1 MDSFDG
7 NHKVDRQEF
16 ITGLRDCQ
24 VTLTDDQFMALYEAL
39 DKNNDGCVDF
49 DEFLVAI
56 RGKPNARRQAV
67 IDKAF
72 LKFDKD
78 CSGSIDANDLRQR
91 RLLTSEECIIAN
103 STLKCKKE
111 R

>member
-16 ITGLRDCQ
+16 VTGLRDCQ
-24 VTLTDDQFMALYEAL
+24 VDLSNDEFAMLFDAL

-49 DEFLVAI
+49 DEFLIAI
-56 RGKPNARRQAV
+56 RGKPSARRQAV

-78 CSGSIDANDLRQR
+78 CSGYIDASDLKQVEIVFIVVVVV
-91 RLLTSEECIIAN
+91 LVEIV
-103 STLKCKKE
+103 
-111 R
+111 

>member
-1 MDSFDG
+1 MVLF
-7 NHKVDRQEF
+7 
-16 ITGLRDCQ
+16 
-24 VTLTDDQFMALYEAL
+24 EAL

-72 LKFDKD
+72 LRFDKD
-78 CSGSIDANDLRQR
+78 CSGSIDANDLRYSS
-91 RLLTSEECIIAN
+91 LTVEGFIIAN
-103 STLKCKKE
+103 SIQRCKKE

>member
-24 VTLTDDQFMALYEAL
+24 VDLTNDQFMVLFEAL

-78 CSGSIDANDLRQR
+78 CSGSIDANDLRYSS
-91 RLLTSEECIIAN
+91 LTVEGFIIAN
-103 STLKCKKE
+103 SIQRCKKE